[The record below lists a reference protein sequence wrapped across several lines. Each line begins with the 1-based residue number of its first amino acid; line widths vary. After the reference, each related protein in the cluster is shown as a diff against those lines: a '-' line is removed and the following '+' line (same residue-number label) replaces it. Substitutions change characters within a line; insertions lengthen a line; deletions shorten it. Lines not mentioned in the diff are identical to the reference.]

1 VPDKAKYKPSFT
13 YSIMIILIVI
23 MIIAIG
29 LFVFEATIQ
38 IMMFAA
44 LLAVIPLIARLGYT
58 FKEVEESA
66 YQSMLTALQPGM
78 IILTVGILIGSWMAS
93 GTVPSIIYY
102 GIQTIS
108 PNLFLV
114 IALVLCSIVSMA
126 TGASWATIG
135 TAGVAMMGVGQ
146 SLGIP
151 IGMTGGAVVSGAFF
165 GDKMSPLSDSTN
177 LSAAIVGVKLMDHI
191 KHMLWTTG
199 PAYIISAIIFTVL
212 GFIYSGSSV
221 DAEQVNILMNYLSEN
236 FKFGFIPLLPAL
248 IVIILLVMRR
258 PPVSSIFIGALAGGA
273 VALFYQK
280 ELTFSAILDVFY
292 KGYTDSSGIELVDT
306 LLQQGGLTSMFP
318 LLALY
323 LFALGLGGILYE
335 YGILE
340 AILSEIVTYIKR
352 ASQVVVLSM
361 VTSYF
366 LLFIGGSYSFSGVMT
381 GTLMKPLFE
390 KYNIPPENL
399 SRLMEDTSTQATP
412 LVPWT
417 AAGLFTSAAL
427 GISPLVYLP
436 FSFLALITPLF
447 TLFYGITGLA
457 MNYKATTKKNKLA
470 HSRH

>member
-1 VPDKAKYKPSFT
+1 MADKAKYKPSFT

-23 MIIAIG
+23 AIIATG

-38 IMMFAA
+38 IMMFSA

-114 IALVLCSIVSMA
+114 IALILCSLVSMA

-280 ELTFSAILDVFY
+280 ELTLNAMLDVFY
-292 KGYTDSSGIELVDT
+292 HGYTDSSGVEIVDT

-340 AILSEIVTYIKR
+340 AILSEIVIYIKR

-366 LLFIGGSYSFSGVMT
+366 LLFIGGSFSFSGVMT

-390 KYNIPPENL
+390 KYKIPPENL

-447 TLFYGITGLA
+447 TLFYGVTGLA
-457 MNYKATTKKNKLA
+457 MNYKA
-470 HSRH
+470 SR

>member
-1 VPDKAKYKPSFT
+1 
-13 YSIMIILIVI
+13 MIILIVI

-273 VALFYQK
+273 VALFYQQ

-292 KGYTDSSGIELVDT
+292 KCYTDSSCIELVDT

-381 GTLMKPLFE
+381 GTFMKPLFE
-390 KYNIPPENL
+390 KYNI
-399 SRLMEDTSTQATP
+399 
-412 LVPWT
+412 
-417 AAGLFTSAAL
+417 
-427 GISPLVYLP
+427 
-436 FSFLALITPLF
+436 
-447 TLFYGITGLA
+447 
-457 MNYKATTKKNKLA
+457 
-470 HSRH
+470 